1 MTKYVENVNAYL
13 SQMKI
18 KQNYISKKSG
28 MDTKKLSRIL
38 TGKQDATGNDMT
50 AIAAAL
56 GKSVEFFWTESS
68 DLADIS
74 SLMPEQIAFYAGSPT
89 EKQKRMAD
97 LLLNFMEN
105 VDEVLS
111 AKSRFEK
118 SL

>member
-18 KQNYISKKSG
+18 KQNYICKKSG

-50 AIAAAL
+50 EIAAAL
-56 GKSVEFFWTESS
+56 GKNTEYFWTESI
-68 DLADIS
+68 DIPDIS
-74 SLMPEQIAFYAGSPT
+74 SLMPECIAFYAGSPT
-89 EKQKRMAD
+89 EKQKHMAE

-105 VDEVLS
+105 IDEVLS
-111 AKSRFEK
+111 AKNRFEN